1 MSGQNS
7 AAAKAAALRA
17 AARRGV
23 WRRLLSAAGVRTP
36 GMRRADSEAARW
48 AHGAAGEDATAGL
61 LAPLEARGWVIRHD
75 VRLQG
80 RQFNVDHVLA
90 SPCGTAV
97 VVVETKHWHRGR
109 PTTARSGR
117 VFCGVEDRHA
127 QVEKAVKYARLI
139 SSELGMP
146 GVVVMPVMV
155 VHGSPVVGG
164 FLEARVT
171 GWDGPVYVLGP
182 DRLLPTLAAAP
193 KVSDPRR
200 AAAVTA
206 RVDSA
211 LSPYTEQP

>member
-1 MSGQNS
+1 MRSENS

-17 AARRGV
+17 AARKGL
-23 WRRLLSAAGVRTP
+23 WRRLLSAAGFRTA
-36 GMRRADSEAARW
+36 GMRRADSTAARW
-48 AHGAAGEDATAGL
+48 AHGAAGEDVTAEL
-61 LAPLEARGWVIRHD
+61 LAALEARGWAIRHD
-75 VRLQG
+75 VRLRG

-109 PTTARSGR
+109 TTTVRAGR
-117 VFCGVEDRHA
+117 VFCGVEDRHG

-139 SSELGMP
+139 QAALGMR

-155 VHGSPVVGG
+155 VHGSPVAGG
-164 FLEARVT
+164 FLEARVQ
-171 GWDGPVYVLGP
+171 GWEGPVYVLGP

-200 AAAVTA
+200 AAAVAA
-206 RVDSA
+206 RVDSV